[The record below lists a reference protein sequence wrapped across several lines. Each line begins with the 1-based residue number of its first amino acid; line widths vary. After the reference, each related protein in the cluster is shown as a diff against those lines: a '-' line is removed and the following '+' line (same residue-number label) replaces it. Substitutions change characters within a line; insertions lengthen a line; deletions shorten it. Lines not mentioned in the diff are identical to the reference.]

1 LRRPA
6 ATADDGP
13 VFVGI
18 NAGFGAP
25 LGPSRAFIESVGF
38 TLVRQEFRAGLS
50 DRAMSALLGEFT
62 GRRLTLLALLGGGRN
77 VTGRGGRLEPH
88 VFAALG
94 ARVIRAAAD
103 VGVPYLLVEVGNE
116 PDIGHHDYAQRPQ
129 DFAAAVSQTYAAMR
143 QAGFGGPVISG
154 GVSNLSRERLDYLEQ
169 VVAAGLPPDV
179 VLGFHRYPHGMT
191 PAQPH
196 PGFDDRDAEWSRL
209 MAIAGQRRV
218 ACTEFGHHTAR
229 RRHLRLGLLRPRRR
243 LPEATVAEHI
253 VYDYEFFRE
262 RACLLAAL
270 YQLNDGPSDRPVD
283 RYGIRRADGT
293 PKAAVEAIA
302 AFVAGT
308 PSPAPAA
315 GHASARAGAGG

>member
-1 LRRPA
+1 
-6 ATADDGP
+6 
-13 VFVGI
+13 
-18 NAGFGAP
+18 
-25 LGPSRAFIESVGF
+25 
-38 TLVRQEFRAGLS
+38 
-50 DRAMSALLGEFT
+50 
-62 GRRLTLLALLGGGRN
+62 
-77 VTGRGGRLEPH
+77 
-88 VFAALG
+88 
-94 ARVIRAAAD
+94 
-103 VGVPYLLVEVGNE
+103 
-116 PDIGHHDYAQRPQ
+116 
-129 DFAAAVSQTYAAMR
+129 
-143 QAGFGGPVISG
+143 
-154 GVSNLSRERLDYLEQ
+154 
-169 VVAAGLPPDV
+169 
-179 VLGFHRYPHGMT
+179 
-191 PAQPH
+191 
-196 PGFDDRDAEWSRL
+196 

-243 LPEATVAEHI
+243 LPEATVAGHI